1 MCASCALLGHVT
13 LGLLCVVLALWERQ
27 GVRRALIGANDSRE
41 RKGGRQ
47 HGPHPPLHVR
57 VTMVTWGPE
66 VGVHLLHVG
75 RPSAEQGSLSSD

>member
-27 GVRRALIGANDSRE
+27 GYDVRLLVPMTRE